1 MSIEENK
8 AVVRSY
14 IVPPQG
20 FEKLNRQIQ
29 NAPDPAAFIEK
40 DSREF
45 LGTLF
50 SPDLVFHS
58 TQGDMSYEDF
68 IQGNIM
74 ILTAFK
80 DISYAVEDMI
90 AEGDKVVVRYSFRG
104 IHHATMMGV
113 PPTKKEI
120 KGSGIMI
127 CKLTGGII
135 IEAWVIADIFGMMQ
149 QLGVIPEH

>member
-1 MSIEENK
+1 MTIEENK
-8 AVVRSY
+8 AVVQSY

-20 FEKLNRQIQ
+20 FDELNRQIQ

-50 SPDLVFHS
+50 SPDFILHS
-58 TQGDMSYEDF
+58 TQGDMFYEDF

-104 IHHATMMGV
+104 IHHAPMMGV
-113 PPTKKEI
+113 PPTGKEI
-120 KGSGIMI
+120 KGKGIMI
-127 CKLTGGII
+127 CKLAGGKIV
-135 IEAWVIADIFGMMQ
+135 EAWAISDELGMMR
-149 QLGVIPEH
+149 QLGAIPE